1 MGLNPRDGNL
11 VLIFIDISWSE
22 SVDDGLVD
30 AQGKRFLKEVE
41 SIAKRQGKLHPWKYL
56 NYAAQWQDPITGYG
70 HVNKEKL
77 RTASQIYDP
86 AQMFQRQVP
95 GGFKLF

>member
-11 VLIFIDISWSE
+11 VLVFIDISWRE
-22 SVDDGLVD
+22 PVDDELVG
-30 AQGKRFLKEVE
+30 AQGERFLREVE
-41 SIAKRQGKLHPWKYL
+41 SMARKRGKLHRWKYL

-70 HVNKEKL
+70 HANKEKL
-77 RTASQIYDP
+77 RAVSRKYDP
-86 AQMFQRQVP
+86 AQIFQKQVP